1 MPRGPLVHGLVQWG
15 TGDWRRGRGPA
26 RGAERC
32 FRRAPRW
39 SRRTAPPPVGRA
51 QIAHQH
57 LVPNMSGVS
66 IPIPYMQA
74 SGSGIAWGTSA
85 GGCRGRS
92 RRVCPIWLICS
103 LTSCRRVSDP
113 PAPSARR
120 WNSSAQTAR
129 TGEGTWHPPQ
139 IRRHA
144 GGRPAPTPQPHRL
157 RTLACH
163 NNSSPAGSGEVTT
176 GGSRLKLRSQVR
188 RPWWKVVCRSW
199 GGERRDR
206 RHGGWCYGRSAAIK
220 PGAFGAPLR
229 GRGQGTETLAQLG
242 GFPP

>member
-1 MPRGPLVHGLVQWG
+1 
-15 TGDWRRGRGPA
+15 
-26 RGAERC
+26 
-32 FRRAPRW
+32 
-39 SRRTAPPPVGRA
+39 
-51 QIAHQH
+51 
-57 LVPNMSGVS
+57 MSGVS

-74 SGSGIAWGTSA
+74 SGAGIAWGTSA
-85 GGCRGRS
+85 GGCRSRS

-139 IRRHA
+139 TRRHA

-157 RTLACH
+157 RTLARH

-188 RPWWKVVCRSW
+188 RPWWKVVRRSW
-199 GGERRDR
+199 GGRAARSTARRMVLRPERRYQARRLWRPAARKGSRDR
-206 RHGGWCYGRSAAIK
+206 NASAAWRLPALEADRK
-220 PGAFGAPLR
+220 
-229 GRGQGTETLAQLG
+229 
-242 GFPP
+242 